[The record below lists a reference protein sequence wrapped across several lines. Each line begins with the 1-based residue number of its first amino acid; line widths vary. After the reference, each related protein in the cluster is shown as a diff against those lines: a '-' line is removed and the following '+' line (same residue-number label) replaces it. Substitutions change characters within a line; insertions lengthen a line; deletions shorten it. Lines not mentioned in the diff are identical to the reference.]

1 LNRDVQIY
9 VKSLAAPRP
18 ALPGIVALM
27 TCFFVCP
34 KKSRRQW
41 PSVSLCPQTAWS
53 SFLIAFVQ
61 IAPQTREN
69 KLERDAT
76 KTRSKTRVCKHYYV
90 TLVAKKCLSSFANS
104 VFFFFFFKFGEFLPC
119 PPDGMESVCPT
130 FVRWRRRRR
139 RRRHTW
145 IRCWAPPP
153 PRAQPLIKNSNQE
166 QSVHGKLRYLGGV
179 EEDEE
184 KGNKKGRW
192 RQTTPK
198 SGEICSPVISKS
210 IESAT
215 RQFKA
220 HISTNQ
226 RQLGE
231 WANC

>member
-1 LNRDVQIY
+1 
-9 VKSLAAPRP
+9 
-18 ALPGIVALM
+18 M
-27 TCFFVCP
+27 
-34 KKSRRQW
+34 
-41 PSVSLCPQTAWS
+41 
-53 SFLIAFVQ
+53 
-61 IAPQTREN
+61 
-69 KLERDAT
+69 
-76 KTRSKTRVCKHYYV
+76 
-90 TLVAKKCLSSFANS
+90 LSSFANS
-104 VFFFFFFKFGEFLPC
+104 FPNHFVWDVFKFGEFLPC

-130 FVRWRRRRR
+130 FVRCRRR

-184 KGNKKGRW
+184 KWNKKGRW

-226 RQLGE
+226 WQLGE
-231 WANC
+231 WANCWIPTHPRLAKLNENGFCLSLANSIPVFLIVILRFTYIQKVSSFSCSLRALLSRLFARM